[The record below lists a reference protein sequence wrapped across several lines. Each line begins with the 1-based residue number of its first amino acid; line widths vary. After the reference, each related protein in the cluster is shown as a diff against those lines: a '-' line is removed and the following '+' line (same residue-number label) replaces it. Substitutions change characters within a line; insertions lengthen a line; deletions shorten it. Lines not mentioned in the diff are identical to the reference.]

1 MASPKKSERFSN
13 KFINAPFPVSIMII
27 AVTGTPGTGK
37 TETAKLISRTF
48 DIEYLS
54 INDIIKRY
62 KLASSYDKKRKCFV
76 VDPKKIEKTILK
88 IIKKEKKYIID
99 SHLSQWIFPKKID
112 LCIVTTCPLHLLKK
126 RLSKRKYSKAKV
138 EENMDAERFKVC
150 FMEAKENLKCPVLVF
165 DTTKDKKEFLKNIE
179 PFIKRFIS

>member
-1 MASPKKSERFSN
+1 M
-13 KFINAPFPVSIMII
+13 
-27 AVTGTPGTGK
+27 
-37 TETAKLISRTF
+37 
-48 DIEYLS
+48 
-54 INDIIKRY
+54 
-62 KLASSYDKKRKCFV
+62 
-76 VDPKKIEKTILK
+76 
-88 IIKKEKKYIID
+88 
-99 SHLSQWIFPKKID
+99 
-112 LCIVTTCPLHLLKK
+112 TTCPLHLLKK